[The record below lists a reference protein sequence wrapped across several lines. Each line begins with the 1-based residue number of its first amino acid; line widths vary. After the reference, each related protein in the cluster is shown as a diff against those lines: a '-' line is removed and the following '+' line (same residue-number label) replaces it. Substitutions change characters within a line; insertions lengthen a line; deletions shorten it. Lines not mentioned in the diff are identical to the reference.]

1 MELAVSTLFCLHR
14 PLEEALPEI
23 IRSRTG
29 CIELVDAGPHTLNQ
43 TRVERLLE
51 VKSSYDLSYAL
62 HTPFADINIAA
73 DDPFI
78 REALLRR
85 LEISIRW
92 ASVLEARTL
101 VFHPGNSTAVERFSP
116 GSAWRHNLESIRRL
130 ARYADNYGVEIM
142 VENVPEPFPYV
153 LKSVKDFER
162 FFDEL
167 GDEIRMVLDVAHAN
181 IRGEIEGFVES
192 FGDRIGHVHVSD
204 NDGESD
210 IHLQIG
216 DGDIDWEKTMDM
228 LKESKFD
235 GWVTVESYSGVEES
249 LAFLERLM

>member
-1 MELAVSTLFCLHR
+1 MELAVSTLFCLHK

-23 IRSRTG
+23 IRTRTG
-29 CIELVDAGPHTLNQ
+29 LIELVDAGPHTLTQ

-51 VKSSYDLSYAL
+51 AKSSYDLSYAL
-62 HTPFADINIAA
+62 HAPFVDINIAA

-92 ASVLEARTL
+92 TSALEARTL
-101 VFHPGNSTAVERFSP
+101 VFHPGNSTAIERFSP
-116 GSAWRHNLESIRRL
+116 RSAWKYNLESIRRL
-130 ARYADNYGVEIM
+130 VGYADNYGVEIM
-142 VENVPEPFPYV
+142 VENVPEPFPYI
-153 LKSVKDFER
+153 LKSVRDFER
-162 FFDEL
+162 FFDEM
-167 GDEIRMVLDVAHAN
+167 GDDIRMVLDVAHAN
-181 IRGEIEGFVES
+181 IRGETEEFVES

-210 IHLQIG
+210 VHLQIG
-216 DGDIDWEKTMDM
+216 EGTIDWEETIDM

>member
-1 MELAVSTLFCLHR
+1 MELAVSTLFCLNK

-23 IRSRTG
+23 IRSRTRL
-29 CIELVDAGPHTLNQ
+29 IELVDAGPHTLTQ

-51 VKSSYDLSYAL
+51 VKSSYDLNYAL
-62 HTPFADINIAA
+62 HAPFADINIAA

-85 LEISIRW
+85 LETSIRW
-92 ASVLEARTL
+92 VSALEAKTL

-130 ARYADNYGVEIM
+130 VKYADNYGVEIM

-153 LKSVKDFER
+153 LKSVRDFER
-162 FFDEL
+162 FFDEV
-167 GDEIRMVLDVAHAN
+167 GDEIRIVLDVAHAN
-181 IRGEIEGFVES
+181 IRGETKEFVKS
-192 FGDRIGHVHVSD
+192 FGDRNGHVHVSD

-210 IHLQIG
+210 VHLQIG
-216 DGDIDWEKTMDM
+216 EGSIDWQETMDM

-235 GWVTVESYSGVEES
+235 GWITVESYCGVDES
-249 LAFLERLM
+249 LVFLEKLM